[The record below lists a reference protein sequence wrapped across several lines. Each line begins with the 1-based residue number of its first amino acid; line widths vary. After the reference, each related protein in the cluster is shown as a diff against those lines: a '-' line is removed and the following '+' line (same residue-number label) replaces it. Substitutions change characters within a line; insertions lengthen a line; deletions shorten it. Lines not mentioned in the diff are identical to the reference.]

1 MNELSLEITGT
12 AYSDIEKIT
21 DFIAKDSNIAAIKMT
36 EMFYKTFLL
45 LCLYPNLGKIRK
57 DFTYKDVRFY
67 VLKKKYLLVYSIIN
81 STSLRILRVLTTY
94 QDICAEL

>member
-1 MNELSLEITGT
+1 MW
-12 AYSDIEKIT
+12 
-21 DFIAKDSNIAAIKMT
+21 
-36 EMFYKTFLL
+36 L